1 MSEKRRGRGDDS
13 IYWDKSKG
21 SYVGEIS
28 LGYTPAGKRKRPKVY
43 GRTKTEV
50 RGKLK
55 DLRDE
60 IEAGV
65 KSAAKYTVGDAV
77 RKWLDVGLKDRDP
90 STIKK
95 NRIYAEQHVIPCIG
109 AAKLRELTADD
120 VDDWLEDRAKL
131 LATSTLGSVL
141 SILRRSITLAQ
152 RRGLVGQNVAALDI
166 TIPKGKAGRPSK
178 SLTLEQAVA
187 LLKAEDKSAW
197 IHAYIV
203 VSLLAGVRTEEAR
216 ALRWEHTHLDKLP
229 PHVEVWRSVRADGD
243 TKTEKSRRTLRL
255 PLLAV
260 DALRAHRAHQAE
272 DRLKAGELWEEN
284 GLVFATSVGTPLDA
298 ANVRRSF
305 RRAVTAAEIEG
316 SWTPREL
323 RHTFVSVLSAH
334 GVTNETIALLVGHA
348 STRVTEVVYRH
359 ELRPVIQDGAEVID
373 TIFTKQSAG

>member
-1 MSEKRRGRGDDS
+1 MNEKRRGRGDDS

-21 SYVGEIS
+21 CYVGEIS

-65 KSAAKYTVGDAV
+65 KSAARYTVGDAV
-77 RKWLDVGLKDRDP
+77 RKWLEVGLKDRDP
-90 STIKK
+90 ATIEK
-95 NRIYAEQHVIPCIG
+95 NRIYAENHVIPCIG
-109 AAKLRELTADD
+109 AAKLRDLTADD

-131 LATSTLGSVL
+131 LATSTLGSIL

-152 RRGLVGQNVAALDI
+152 RRRLVGQNVAALDI

-216 ALRWEHTHLDKLP
+216 ALRWEHTHLDKVP

-255 PLLAV
+255 PLLAI
-260 DALRAHRAHQAE
+260 DALKTHRAHQAE

-284 GLVFATSVGTPLDA
+284 DLVFCTSVGTPLDA

-305 RRAVTAAEIEG
+305 RRAVKAAEIEG